1 MPPTL
6 FRYGTTM
13 RILHTSDW
21 HLGQNF
27 YSKSRAAEHQAFLD
41 WLLASAQ
48 EHDVDAIIVAGD
60 IFDTGSPPSY
70 ARELYNR
77 FVVQLQQT
85 GCRLVVLAGNHD
97 SVATLNESRD
107 ILAFLKTTVVANA
120 GHAPFI
126 LPQRDGSP
134 GAIFCPVPFLRPRE
148 LVTSQAGHSSGEKQQ
163 LLLNAISDYYQ
174 QQYQQACDLRGDRAL
189 PIIASGHLTTVG
201 ASKSDAVRDIY
212 IGTLDAFPANRFPPA
227 DYIALGHIHRAQV
240 VGGCEHIR
248 YSGSPIPLSFD
259 ETGKNKSVNLVA
271 FTQGRLADVTPLIV
285 PVTQPLAVLKG
296 DFASISEQLNQW
308 QDSAP
313 QPAVWL
319 DIEITSDEYMHDI
332 QRKIQ
337 AQTETLPVEVLLV
350 RRSRAQRNRILA
362 GAQRET
368 LSELQVEDVF
378 ARRLAL
384 ETLEATQQQRLEQ
397 LFNETLHS
405 LNGEDRL

>member
-1 MPPTL
+1 
-6 FRYGTTM
+6 M

-85 GCRLVVLAGNHD
+85 RCRLVVLAGNHD

-107 ILAFLKTTVVANA
+107 ILAFLNTTVVANA

-126 LPQRDGSP
+126 LPLRDGTP

-148 LVTSQAGHSSGEKQQ
+148 LVTSQAGHSGGEKQQ
-163 LLLNAISDYYQ
+163 LLLSAISDYYQ
-174 QQYQQACDLRGDRAL
+174 KQYQLACELRSDRAL
-189 PIIASGHLTTVG
+189 TIISSGHLTTVG
-201 ASKSDAVRDIY
+201 ASKSDAVREIY
-212 IGTLDAFPANRFPPA
+212 IGTLDAFPASRFPPA

-259 ETGKNKSVNLVA
+259 ETGKNKSVNLVTFA
-271 FTQGRLADVTPLIV
+271 NGCLTDVTPLIV

-296 DFASISEQLNQW
+296 DFASISAQLNQW
-308 QDSAP
+308 QNNDQQPSA
-313 QPAVWL
+313 WL
-319 DIEITSDEYMHDI
+319 DIEVTSDEYMHDI

-337 AQTETLPVEVLLV
+337 AQTETLPVDVLLV
-350 RRSRAQRNRILA
+350 RRSRAQRDRILA

>member
-1 MPPTL
+1 EV
-6 FRYGTTM
+6 Y
-13 RILHTSDW
+13 
-21 HLGQNF
+21 
-27 YSKSRAAEHQAFLD
+27 K
-41 WLLASAQ
+41 
-48 EHDVDAIIVAGD
+48 
-60 IFDTGSPPSY
+60 
-70 ARELYNR
+70 RE
-77 FVVQLQQT
+77 
-85 GCRLVVLAGNHD
+85 
-97 SVATLNESRD
+97 
-107 ILAFLKTTVVANA
+107 
-120 GHAPFI
+120 
-126 LPQRDGSP
+126 
-134 GAIFCPVPFLRPRE
+134 
-148 LVTSQAGHSSGEKQQ
+148 
-163 LLLNAISDYYQ
+163 
-174 QQYQQACDLRGDRAL
+174 L

-201 ASKSDAVRDIY
+201 ASKSDAVREIY
-212 IGTLDAFPANRFPPA
+212 IGTLDAFPASRFPPA

-259 ETGKNKSVNLVA
+259 ETGKNKSVNLVTFA
-271 FTQGRLADVTPLIV
+271 NGCLTDVTPLIV

-296 DFASISEQLNQW
+296 DFASISAQLNQW
-308 QDSAP
+308 QNNDQQPSA
-313 QPAVWL
+313 WL
-319 DIEITSDEYMHDI
+319 DIEVTSDEYMHDI

-350 RRSRAQRNRILA
+350 RRSRAQRDRILA